1 MSAICRSHLCSVV
14 EANAQIQQYDGSI
27 VPVQP
32 LTVACP
38 VTWYTHAVG
47 LCFPT
52 DTTYMLTGPCGDACV
67 DECAEHT
74 YGYVEGN
81 AAFAVLD
88 RRHHA
93 GVEPVRV
100 RVEEAGRY
108 SMISVSETGTMAM
121 LIPVAMIALFLV
133 GFVGLRTWRRLRM
146 RKQRQEV
153 RRVFETT
160 GASPRLPPLESD
172 MGLRDF
178 TL

>member
-1 MSAICRSHLCSVV
+1 
-14 EANAQIQQYDGSI
+14 
-27 VPVQP
+27 
-32 LTVACP
+32 
-38 VTWYTHAVG
+38 
-47 LCFPT
+47 
-52 DTTYMLTGPCGDACV
+52 MLTGPCGNACV
-67 DECAEHT
+67 DECAEYT

-88 RRHHA
+88 RRHRA
-93 GVEPVRV
+93 GVEPIRV

-108 SMISVSETGTMAM
+108 SMISVSETGSMVM

-133 GFVGLRTWRRLRM
+133 GFMGLRTWRRLRM
-146 RKQRQEV
+146 RNPRQEAH
-153 RRVFETT
+153 RAFETT